1 MSCRQIASTVWRG
14 QCDGMAVPGSE
25 SANPGPVAPI
35 GPFDGGIGTN
45 DSVGRSVCPS
55 VFPMKTMI
63 DSRKGS
69 LPRRFWL
76 VTGAVGI
83 AGLMTL
89 GCKPA
94 RVAITDTVAPGV
106 YTLVSV
112 DGNPVPAQVK
122 HDGHTI
128 EVRCGTFTFDSG
140 GSCRSHTVFVPG
152 GGREVVRDV
161 EATYTQSGNHLKMKW
176 KGAGTTEGTIE
187 GSTFTLN
194 NEGMRFVYRQ

>member
-1 MSCRQIASTVWRG
+1 
-14 QCDGMAVPGSE
+14 
-25 SANPGPVAPI
+25 
-35 GPFDGGIGTN
+35 
-45 DSVGRSVCPS
+45 
-55 VFPMKTMI
+55 MKTMI

-76 VTGAVGI
+76 VTGTVGI
-83 AGLMTL
+83 AGLMML

-94 RVAITDTVAPGV
+94 RLATTDTVPPGV

-128 EVRCGTFTFDSG
+128 EVRSGTFTFDSG
-140 GSCRSHTVFVPG
+140 ASCRSHTVFVRA

-161 EATYTQSGNHLKMKW
+161 EATYTRSGNQLKMKW

-187 GSTFTLN
+187 GSIFTLN